1 MGGLAEVL
9 KIDPKTAK
17 YGTGK
22 RKEAIARV
30 WILPGNGKIYVRSSS
45 GKEWEAPEYFER
57 EILIAKINK
66 PFVVTET
73 LGKFDVYA
81 TVKGSGKPAQAEAV
95 MYGIAKALLQ
105 YNPEFRPVLKKAGL
119 LTRDARIKERKKYA
133 QMGARAKYRWSKR

>member
-1 MGGLAEVL
+1 LAEIV
-9 KIDPKTAK
+9 KIDPKVSH
-17 YGTGK
+17 YGTGR
-22 RKEAIARV
+22 RKEAVARV
-30 WILPGNGKIYVRSSS
+30 WIFPGEGKIYVKSSS
-45 GKEWEAPEYFER
+45 GKEWEAKTYFER
-57 EILIAKINK
+57 DILIEKINK

-95 MYGIAKALLQ
+95 MYGIAKALEA
-105 YNPEFRPVLKKAGL
+105 YNPEFRKLLKPAGL

>member
-1 MGGLAEVL
+1 MEKTI
-9 KIDPKTAK
+9 KIDPKNSF
-17 YGTGK
+17 YGTGR

-30 WILPGNGKIYVRSSS
+30 WIMPGEGKILVRSVS
-45 GKEWEAPEYFER
+45 GKEWNAKDYFER
-57 EILIAKINK
+57 DILIAKINH

-95 MYGIAKALLQ
+95 MYGIAKALEA
-105 YNPEFRPVLKKAGL
+105 YNPSLRPALKSAGL
-119 LTRDARIKERKKYA
+119 MTRDARVKERKKYN

>member
-1 MGGLAEVL
+1 VGGLAEAL

-30 WILPGNGKIYVRSSS
+30 WILPGSGKLFVRSSS
-45 GKEWEAPEYFER
+45 GKEWEAPIYFER
-57 EILIAKINK
+57 EILIAKINR
-66 PFVVTET
+66 PFVITET

-81 TVKGSGKPAQAEAV
+81 TVEGSGKPAQAEAI

-105 YNPEFRPVLKKAGL
+105 YNPEFRTPLKRAGL

>member
-1 MGGLAEVL
+1 MEKSI
-9 KIDPKTAK
+9 KIDPKVAH
-17 YGTGK
+17 YGTGR

-30 WILPGNGKIYVRSSS
+30 WILPGSGRIIVRSES
-45 GKEWEAPEYFER
+45 GKEWDGKEYFER
-57 EILIAKINK
+57 DILLAKINH

-95 MYGIAKALLQ
+95 MYGIAKALES
-105 YNPEFRPVLKKAGL
+105 YNPSLRALLKPAGL
-119 LTRDARIKERKKYA
+119 MTRDARVKERKKYN

>member
-1 MGGLAEVL
+1 LAEII
-9 KIDPKTAK
+9 KIDPKIAK

-22 RKEAIARV
+22 RKEAVARV
-30 WILPGNGKIYVRSSS
+30 WIFPGSGKLYVKSFS
-45 GKEWEAPEYFER
+45 GKEWEGKNYFER
-57 EILIAKINK
+57 DILIEKINL
-66 PFVVTET
+66 PFMITET

-105 YNPEFRPVLKKAGL
+105 YNPELRPVLKSAGL